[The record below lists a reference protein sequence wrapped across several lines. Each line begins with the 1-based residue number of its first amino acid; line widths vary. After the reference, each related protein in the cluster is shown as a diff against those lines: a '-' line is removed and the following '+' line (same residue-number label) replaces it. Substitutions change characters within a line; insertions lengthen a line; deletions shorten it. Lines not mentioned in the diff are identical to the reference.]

1 MGDRQFF
8 CFICNRDC
16 LFAFSYGQ
24 HLEGAAHRRMAAR
37 QRLAPE
43 LPLTPPPARRPA
55 LEITLPQANSTEL
68 PLDSSPSSSPA
79 SSPSS
84 SPRSNSNSSYSYR
97 PSSPTLSLEA
107 ILEPFEG
114 SEDNLFDPQDLA
126 PPEGCLGVM
135 TRLRPFW
142 PDKVPAP
149 TEPFVWRTRDCEI
162 MKVPIIALGAPSIPV
177 CRGCR
182 TPINNERRGAFCP
195 RCFPF

>member
-68 PLDSSPSSSPA
+68 PLNSSPSSSPA

-84 SPRSNSNSSYSYR
+84 SPRSNSSYSYR

-114 SEDNLFDPQDLA
+114 SEANLFDPRYLA
-126 PPEGCLGVM
+126 TPEGQFGIM
-135 TRLRPFW
+135 TR
-142 PDKVPAP
+142 
-149 TEPFVWRTRDCEI
+149 
-162 MKVPIIALGAPSIPV
+162 
-177 CRGCR
+177 
-182 TPINNERRGAFCP
+182 
-195 RCFPF
+195 